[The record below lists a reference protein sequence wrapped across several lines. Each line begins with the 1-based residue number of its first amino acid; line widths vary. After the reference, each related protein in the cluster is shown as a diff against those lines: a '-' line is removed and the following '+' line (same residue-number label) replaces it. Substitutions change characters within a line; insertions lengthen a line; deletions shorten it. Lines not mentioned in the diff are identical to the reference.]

1 MKIDF
6 KKALPYLIAF
16 GTIMIVLLVMFY
28 PALQGKTIAQEDIKS
43 WNAASKEARD
53 YHELTGQQAYWA
65 GTMFGGMPVYQIT
78 IQHVGNL
85 FLQVDKLLTLYMPFF
100 MGYIFLAFVGFFFMI
115 TVLKLNKWAALA
127 GAIAFALSSYF
138 MVVLQAGH
146 NAKAHAMAYMAPYLI
161 AIYLTYRGKYLKGGL
176 LAAVVLALELSC
188 NHIQITY
195 YLAFT
200 VLIFVIFEAV
210 WAVMEKQFKRFLIGS
225 AVLLL
230 GVVLAIG
237 VNFSNLY
244 TTYEYSKETIR
255 GKSELSTQS
264 AADAKGL
271 DKTYIYGWSYGIGET
286 WSLMIPNIKGG
297 ASQQIKIDNK
307 AKLSG
312 VDQQARKMVGDWSQ
326 YWGEQP
332 GTSGPVYVGAIV
344 MFFFVLGMIIVKHRL
359 KWPMLIAGAFSIML
373 AWGGNFTFLSDF
385 FVDNLPML
393 NKFRAP
399 SMWLVIAELVI
410 PFIFVLALH
419 ELITNND
426 KLKERMNALY
436 IAFGLTGGIAFIFWL
451 MPTMFFGFISGAE
464 QQSFDNYRAQGYQI
478 DDFVTALTSVRI
490 AIFKADALR
499 SFLFILAGGFLTFL
513 LMKKK
518 IKAPLFIGLII
529 GLVFIDLVQ
538 VDKRYLNESHFEAK
552 RKAENPFTP
561 SAADQMIIADNTAGA
576 RVLNLSVS
584 SFMDA
589 TTSYYHRSTGGYHAA
604 KLIRYQELIENQI
617 SPEISLLGE
626 NLKEGTTMG
635 RIDTVLSHLGV
646 LNMLD
651 TKYIILD
658 PSRPPLVNS
667 HALGHVWFVD
677 SYMLVQNADEE
688 IQRVGE
694 IDPHSEAVI
703 DKRYESAL
711 NGLSIQSDSTAT
723 IERVSYNPN
732 ELIFKSN
739 AASSQLA
746 VFSEIWYPEW
756 ELYID
761 GNKTDLIRADYVL
774 RAAVIPAGSHDI
786 VMKIH
791 PKAFLMSTKVSFAS
805 SLLLLLMIAGFFVK
819 LYFDSKKKKTA
830 QQ

>member
-6 KKALPYLIAF
+6 KKILPYLIAF
-16 GTIMIVLLVMFY
+16 GAIMIILLVMFY
-28 PALQGKTIAQEDIKS
+28 PALQGKTISQDDVKS
-43 WNAASKEARD
+43 WNASSKEARD
-53 YHELTGQQAYWA
+53 YHELTGEQAYWA

-100 MGYIFLAFVGFFFMI
+100 MGYIFLAFVGFFFMVE
-115 TVLKLNKWAALA
+115 VLKINKWAALA

-138 MVVLQAGH
+138 MIVLQAGH

-161 AIYLTYRGKYLKGGL
+161 AIYLTYRGKFLKGGL

-210 WAVMEKQFKRFLIGS
+210 WAVMEKQIKRFLIGS
-225 AVLLL
+225 AVLLF
-230 GVVLAIG
+230 GVVLAVG

-264 AADAKGL
+264 NADAKGL
-271 DKTYIYGWSYGIGET
+271 DKTYIYGWSLGIGET
-286 WSLMIPNIKGG
+286 WSLMIPNAKGG
-297 ASQQIKIDNK
+297 ASQQIKDENK
-307 AKLSG
+307 DKLSG
-312 VDQQARKMVGDWSQ
+312 VDPQAKKMVGDWSQ

-332 GTSGPVYVGAIV
+332 GTSGPVYVGALV
-344 MFFFVLGMIIVKHRL
+344 VFFFILGLIIVRHRL
-359 KWPMLIAGAFSIML
+359 KWPMVVAGAFSIML
-373 AWGGNFTFLSDF
+373 AWGGNFTALSDI

-419 ELITNND
+419 ELVTNTE
-426 KLKERMNALY
+426 KIKSKMNALY
-436 IAFGLTGGIAFIFWL
+436 IAFGLTGGIALIFWL
-451 MPTMFFGFISGAE
+451 MPNMFFGFISGAE

-478 DDFVTALTSVRI
+478 DDFVSALTSVRI
-490 AIFKADALR
+490 AIFKADAMR
-499 SFLFILAGGFLTFL
+499 SFLFILVGGALTFL
-513 LMKKK
+513 LLKKK
-518 IKAPLFIGLII
+518 IKVPLFIGVII
-529 GLVFIDLVQ
+529 VLVTFDLVQ
-538 VDKRYLNESHFEAK
+538 VDKRYLNESNFIAK

-561 SAADQMIIADNTAGA
+561 SAADQMIMADNTAGA
-576 RVLNLSVS
+576 KVINLSVS
-584 SFMDA
+584 SFNDA
-589 TTSYYHRSTGGYHAA
+589 TTSFYHRSTGGYHAA
-604 KLIRYQELIENQI
+604 KLMRYQELIENQI

-626 NLKEGTTMG
+626 NLKEATTMG
-635 RIDTVLSHLGV
+635 RIDTVFSNLGV
-646 LNMLD
+646 LNMLN
-651 TKYIILD
+651 TKYFILD
-658 PSRPPLVNS
+658 PSRPPLLNT
-667 HALGHVWFVD
+667 HAYGHAWFVGL
-677 SYMLVQNADEE
+677 YMLAQNADEE

-694 IDPHSEAVI
+694 IDTRNEAVI

-711 NGLSIQSDSTAT
+711 NGLNIQLDSNAT

-732 ELIFKSN
+732 ELVFKSKAN
-739 AASSQLA
+739 SPQLA

-756 ELYID
+756 ELFID
-761 GNKTDLIRADYVL
+761 GTQTDLIRADYVL
-774 RAAVIPAGSHDI
+774 RAAVIPAGEHQI

-791 PKAFLMSTKVSFAS
+791 PKAFLMSTKVSLAS
-805 SLLLLLMIAGFFVK
+805 SLILLLMVAAFFVK
-819 LYFDSKKKKTA
+819 LYLDSKKKKA
-830 QQ
+830 IEA

>member
-6 KKALPYLIAF
+6 KKILPYLIAF
-16 GTIMIVLLVMFY
+16 GAIMLILVVMFY
-28 PALQGKTIAQEDIKS
+28 PALQGKTISQEDIKS

-53 YHELTGQQAYWA
+53 YHELTGEQAYWA

-85 FLQVDKLLTLYMPFF
+85 FLQVDKLLTLFMPFF
-100 MGYIFLAFVGFFFMI
+100 MGYIFLAFVGFFFMVE
-115 TVLKLNKWAALA
+115 VLKLNKWAALA

-210 WAVMEKQFKRFLIGS
+210 WAVMEKQIKRFLIGS
-225 AVLLL
+225 AVLIL

-286 WSLMIPNIKGG
+286 WSLMIPNVKGG
-297 ASQQIKIDNK
+297 ASQDIKIDNK
-307 AKLSG
+307 DKLSG
-312 VDQQARKMVGDWSQ
+312 IDPQAKKMVGDWSQ

-332 GTSGPVYVGAIV
+332 GTSGPVYAGALV
-344 MFFFVLGMIIVKHRL
+344 MFFFVLGLFVVKHRL
-359 KWPMLIAGAFSIML
+359 KWPMIVAGAFSIML
-373 AWGGNFTFLSDF
+373 AWGGNFTALSDI
-385 FVDNLPML
+385 FVDNLPLL

-419 ELITNND
+419 ELVTNTE
-426 KLKERMNALY
+426 KLKDKMNALY
-436 IAFGLTGGIAFIFWL
+436 IAFGLTGGVAFIFWL
-451 MPTMFFGFISGAE
+451 MPNMFFGFISGAE

-478 DDFVTALTSVRI
+478 DDFISALTSVRV

-499 SFLFILAGGFLTFL
+499 SFLFILAGGILTFL
-513 LMKKK
+513 LLKKK
-518 IKAPLFIGLII
+518 IKAPLFIGLVIA
-529 GLVFIDLVQ
+529 LVTIDMVQ
-538 VDKRYLNESHFEAK
+538 VDKRYINESHFKPK
-552 RKAENPFTP
+552 RKVENPFTP
-561 SAADQMIIADNTAGA
+561 SAADQMIMADNTAGA

-584 SFMDA
+584 TFNDA
-589 TTSYYHRSTGGYHAA
+589 TTSNYHRSTGGYHAA
-604 KLIRYQELIENQI
+604 KLMRYQELIENQI
-617 SPEISLLGE
+617 SPEISLLAE

-635 RIDTVLSHLGV
+635 RIDTVFTNLGV
-646 LNMLD
+646 LNMLN
-651 TKYIILD
+651 TKYFILD
-658 PSRPPLVNS
+658 PSRPPLVNT
-667 HALGHVWFVD
+667 HAFGHAWFVD
-677 SYMLVQNADEE
+677 SYILAQNADEE

-703 DKRYESAL
+703 DKRYEAAL
-711 NGLSIQSDSTAT
+711 NGLSIQPDSNAS
-723 IERVSYNPN
+723 IERISYNPN
-732 ELIFKSN
+732 ELVFKSN
-739 AASSQLA
+739 STSPQLA

-756 ELYID
+756 ELFID
-761 GNKTDLIRADYVL
+761 GTQADLIRADYVL
-774 RAAVIPAGSHDI
+774 RAAVIPAGEHQI
-786 VMKIH
+786 VMNIH
-791 PKAFLMSTKVSFAS
+791 PKAFLMSTKVSLAS
-805 SLLLLLMIAGFFVK
+805 SLILLLMVAGFFVK
-819 LYFDSKKKKTA
+819 LYLDSKKKKTTV
-830 QQ
+830 Q

>member
-1 MKIDF
+1 
-6 KKALPYLIAF
+6 
-16 GTIMIVLLVMFY
+16 
-28 PALQGKTIAQEDIKS
+28 
-43 WNAASKEARD
+43 
-53 YHELTGQQAYWA
+53 
-65 GTMFGGMPVYQIT
+65 
-78 IQHVGNL
+78 
-85 FLQVDKLLTLYMPFF
+85 
-100 MGYIFLAFVGFFFMI
+100 
-115 TVLKLNKWAALA
+115 
-127 GAIAFALSSYF
+127 
-138 MVVLQAGH
+138 
-146 NAKAHAMAYMAPYLI
+146 
-161 AIYLTYRGKYLKGGL
+161 
-176 LAAVVLALELSC
+176 
-188 NHIQITY
+188 
-195 YLAFT
+195 
-200 VLIFVIFEAV
+200 
-210 WAVMEKQFKRFLIGS
+210 
-225 AVLLL
+225 
-230 GVVLAIG
+230 
-237 VNFSNLY
+237 
-244 TTYEYSKETIR
+244 
-255 GKSELSTQS
+255 
-264 AADAKGL
+264 
-271 DKTYIYGWSYGIGET
+271 
-286 WSLMIPNIKGG
+286 
-297 ASQQIKIDNK
+297 
-307 AKLSG
+307 
-312 VDQQARKMVGDWSQ
+312 
-326 YWGEQP
+326 
-332 GTSGPVYVGAIV
+332 
-344 MFFFVLGMIIVKHRL
+344 
-359 KWPMLIAGAFSIML
+359 
-373 AWGGNFTFLSDF
+373 
-385 FVDNLPML
+385 
-393 NKFRAP
+393 
-399 SMWLVIAELVI
+399 
-410 PFIFVLALH
+410 
-419 ELITNND
+419 
-426 KLKERMNALY
+426 
-436 IAFGLTGGIAFIFWL
+436 
-451 MPTMFFGFISGAE
+451 
-464 QQSFDNYRAQGYQI
+464 
-478 DDFVTALTSVRI
+478 
-490 AIFKADALR
+490 
-499 SFLFILAGGFLTFL
+499 
-513 LMKKK
+513 
-518 IKAPLFIGLII
+518 
-529 GLVFIDLVQ
+529 
-538 VDKRYLNESHFEAK
+538 
-552 RKAENPFTP
+552 
-561 SAADQMIIADNTAGA
+561 
-576 RVLNLSVS
+576 
-584 SFMDA
+584 MDA

>member
-6 KKALPYLIAF
+6 KKILPYLIAF
-16 GTIMIVLLVMFY
+16 GAIMIILLVMFY
-28 PALQGKTIAQEDIKS
+28 PALQGKTISQDDVKS
-43 WNAASKEARD
+43 WNASSKEARD
-53 YHELTGQQAYWA
+53 YHELTGEQAYWA

-100 MGYIFLAFVGFFFMI
+100 MGYIFLAFVGFFFMVE
-115 TVLKLNKWAALA
+115 VLKINKWAALA

-138 MVVLQAGH
+138 MIVLQAGH

-161 AIYLTYRGKYLKGGL
+161 AIYLTYRGKFLKGGL

-210 WAVMEKQFKRFLIGS
+210 WAVMEKQIKRFLIGS
-225 AVLLL
+225 AVLLF
-230 GVVLAIG
+230 GVVLAVG

-264 AADAKGL
+264 NADAKGL
-271 DKTYIYGWSYGIGET
+271 DKTYIYGWSLGIGET
-286 WSLMIPNIKGG
+286 WSLMIPNAKGG
-297 ASQQIKIDNK
+297 ASQQIKDENK
-307 AKLSG
+307 DKLSG
-312 VDQQARKMVGDWSQ
+312 VDPQAKKMVGDWSQ

-332 GTSGPVYVGAIV
+332 GTSGPVYVGALV
-344 MFFFVLGMIIVKHRL
+344 VFFFILGLIIVRHRL
-359 KWPMLIAGAFSIML
+359 KWPMVVAGAFSIML
-373 AWGGNFTFLSDF
+373 AWGGNFTALSDI

-419 ELITNND
+419 ELVTNTE
-426 KLKERMNALY
+426 KIKSKMNALY
-436 IAFGLTGGIAFIFWL
+436 IAFGLTGGIALIFWL
-451 MPTMFFGFISGAE
+451 MPNMFFGFISGAE

-478 DDFVTALTSVRI
+478 DDFVSALTSVRI
-490 AIFKADALR
+490 AIFKADAMR
-499 SFLFILAGGFLTFL
+499 SFLFILVGGALTFL
-513 LMKKK
+513 LLKKK
-518 IKAPLFIGLII
+518 IKVPLFIGVII
-529 GLVFIDLVQ
+529 VLVTFDLVQ
-538 VDKRYLNESHFEAK
+538 VDKRYLNESNFIAK

-561 SAADQMIIADNTAGA
+561 SAADQMIMADNTAGA
-576 RVLNLSVS
+576 KVLNLSVS
-584 SFMDA
+584 SFNDA
-589 TTSYYHRSTGGYHAA
+589 TTSFYHRSTGGYHAA
-604 KLIRYQELIENQI
+604 KLMRYQELIENQI

-626 NLKEGTTMG
+626 NLKEATTMG
-635 RIDTVLSHLGV
+635 RIDTVFSNLGV
-646 LNMLD
+646 LNMLN
-651 TKYIILD
+651 TKYFILD
-658 PSRPPLVNS
+658 PSRPPLLNT
-667 HALGHVWFVD
+667 HAYGHAWFVGL
-677 SYMLVQNADEE
+677 YMLAQNADEE

-694 IDPHSEAVI
+694 IDTRNEAVI

-711 NGLSIQSDSTAT
+711 NGLNIQLDSNAT

-732 ELIFKSN
+732 ELVFKSKAN
-739 AASSQLA
+739 SPQLA

-756 ELYID
+756 ELFID
-761 GNKTDLIRADYVL
+761 GTQTDLIRADYVL
-774 RAAVIPAGSHDI
+774 RAAVIPAGEHQI

-791 PKAFLMSTKVSFAS
+791 PKAFLMSTKVSLAS
-805 SLLLLLMIAGFFVK
+805 SLILLLMVAAFFVK
-819 LYFDSKKKKTA
+819 LYLDSKKKKA
-830 QQ
+830 IEA

>member
-1 MKIDF
+1 
-6 KKALPYLIAF
+6 
-16 GTIMIVLLVMFY
+16 
-28 PALQGKTIAQEDIKS
+28 
-43 WNAASKEARD
+43 
-53 YHELTGQQAYWA
+53 
-65 GTMFGGMPVYQIT
+65 
-78 IQHVGNL
+78 
-85 FLQVDKLLTLYMPFF
+85 
-100 MGYIFLAFVGFFFMI
+100 
-115 TVLKLNKWAALA
+115 
-127 GAIAFALSSYF
+127 
-138 MVVLQAGH
+138 
-146 NAKAHAMAYMAPYLI
+146 
-161 AIYLTYRGKYLKGGL
+161 
-176 LAAVVLALELSC
+176 
-188 NHIQITY
+188 
-195 YLAFT
+195 
-200 VLIFVIFEAV
+200 
-210 WAVMEKQFKRFLIGS
+210 
-225 AVLLL
+225 LLL